1 MKRLFRL
8 ILILLLAFSSLK
20 VSAKVLTDTE
30 VKNIV
35 AKQIIENNR
44 HYTDA
49 QMEVEVVALPFR
61 ELTLPE
67 GKISFVVKPSVDK
80 FLARDLEKVS
90 VYVNNNFVKTF
101 NVPVVIKAYQN
112 VLVASC
118 PISRETEI
126 TPSVV
131 RIEKK
136 EISNTLEYAL
146 KIDSANKS
154 MVAKKFF
161 PEGEIIDKRF
171 VKYKPEILRNANV
184 TVFFNGPS
192 LSIST
197 EGTALSDGTMGE
209 NICIMNKSYNKIYKG
224 TVIGENKVLVR
235 I

>member
-8 ILILLLAFSSLK
+8 ILIMFLAFSSLK
-20 VSAKVLTDTE
+20 VSAKVLTDSE
-30 VKNIV
+30 VKDIIANQIV
-35 AKQIIENNR
+35 ENNK

-49 QMEVEVVALPFR
+49 QTEVEVIALPFK

-67 GKISFVVKPSVDK
+67 GKVSFVVKATADK

-90 VYVNNNFVKTF
+90 VYVNNNFIKTF
-101 NVPVVIKAYQN
+101 NAPVLIKAYQN

-126 TPSVV
+126 TPSIV

-136 EISNTLEYAL
+136 EISNILEYAL
-146 KIDSANKS
+146 KIDAANKS

-161 PEGEIIDKRF
+161 SEGEMIDKRF

-184 TVFFNGPS
+184 TVFFNSPS

-197 EGTALSDGTMGE
+197 EATALSDGTMGE
-209 NICIMNKSYNKIYKG
+209 NICIMNKNYNKIYKG
-224 TVIGENKVLVR
+224 TVIGENKVLVK